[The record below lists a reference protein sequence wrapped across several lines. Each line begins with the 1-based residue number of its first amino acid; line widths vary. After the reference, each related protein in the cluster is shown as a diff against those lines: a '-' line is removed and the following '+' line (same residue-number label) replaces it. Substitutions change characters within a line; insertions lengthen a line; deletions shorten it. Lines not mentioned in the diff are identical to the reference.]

1 MINEEKAQEIAM
13 KYIEQSEASVGTPK
27 LKEIENNLFIYT
39 VPILINGDVRGEIH
53 IHSETG
59 ENLGGAGC

>member
-1 MINEEKAQEIAM
+1 MINEKEAQEIATG
-13 KYIEQSEASVGTPK
+13 YIEEPEATTGIPK
-27 LKEIENNLFIYT
+27 LKEIDDDLLIYI
-39 VPILINGDVRGEIH
+39 VPIIVDDDIKGEIH

>member
-1 MINEEKAQEIAM
+1 MIHEKEAQKIATE
-13 KYIEQSEASVGTPK
+13 YIEEPGATTGIPR
-27 LKEIENNLFIYT
+27 LKEIDDDLLIYI
-39 VPILINGDVRGEIH
+39 VPILIDDKIKGEIH

>member
-1 MINEEKAQEIAM
+1 MIDEKEAQDIASRYIEEKGAVPGI
-13 KYIEQSEASVGTPK
+13 PR
-27 LKEIENNLFIYT
+27 LKESEDTLFYI
-39 VPILINGDVRGEIH
+39 VPVAVDDQIKGEIH

>member
-1 MINEEKAQEIAM
+1 MINEEKAQEIATGF
-13 KYIEQSEASVGTPK
+13 IEESEANVGIPR
-27 LKEIENNLFIYT
+27 LKEIDDSLIYI
-39 VPILINGDVRGEIH
+39 VPIMIDDDVMGEIH

>member
-1 MINEEKAQEIAM
+1 MINEEKAQEIAAG
-13 KYIEQSEASVGTPK
+13 YIEQPEASVGTPK
-27 LKEIENNLFIYT
+27 LKEIEDNLLIYI
-39 VPILINGDVRGEIH
+39 VPILISGDVRGEIH

>member
-1 MINEEKAQEIAM
+1 MINEEKAQKIAAG
-13 KYIEQSEASVGTPK
+13 YIEQPEAIAGTPR
-27 LKEIENNLFIYT
+27 LKEIEDNLLIYI
-39 VPILINGDVRGEIH
+39 VPILIGEDVRGEIH